1 MILNLLKFTGRLF
14 LKNDCFLQR
23 LLRKINQKLELRLK
37 QSILNFKLSKTE
49 QGILEQKIE
58 KVNSKRNTAFFFHLT
73 KFFLAERRNTKS
85 ICTSEKRIMNFNN
98 KQP

>member
-1 MILNLLKFTGRLF
+1 MGRLF

-23 LLRKINQKLELRLK
+23 LPRKINQKLELSLK

-58 KVNSKRNTAFFFHLT
+58 KVNNKRNTAFSTTLPSS
-73 KFFLAERRNTKS
+73 FLLRGETPKVFAHERKGL
-85 ICTSEKRIMNFNN
+85 
-98 KQP
+98 